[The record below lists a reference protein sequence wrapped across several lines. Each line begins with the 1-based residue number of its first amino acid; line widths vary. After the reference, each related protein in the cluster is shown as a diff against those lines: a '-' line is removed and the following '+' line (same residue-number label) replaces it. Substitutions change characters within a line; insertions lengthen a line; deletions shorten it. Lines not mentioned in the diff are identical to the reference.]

1 MLLSSIFMLEW
12 LAVCWCALKKSLINS
27 VELLIVE
34 CTEVVEAGVGE
45 HRRGRHHPIGEVV
58 GHPVAH
64 GEVVPADVENSE
76 ITVLGRRTVSIQ
88 AKTVS
93 EVLLT
98 VIPHE
103 TLAGKTVLVGILGSS
118 YTSAQHILIFKVHN
132 ILILVMTIGWV
143 ILFSTTTWLDWS
155 SLL

>member
-45 HRRGRHHPIGEVV
+45 HRRGLHHPIGEVV

-103 TLAGKTVLVGILGSS
+103 TLAGKT
-118 YTSAQHILIFKVHN
+118 
-132 ILILVMTIGWV
+132 IGWYSGQQLHFCSAHSH
-143 ILFSTTTWLDWS
+143 IQGT
-155 SLL
+155 